1 MLQSKLSS
9 KFQLSIPQSIRKDLK
24 LQAGQKFTWVAR
36 GNIIELIPLR
46 PVKEARGMLA
56 PCDEYAHSSEYRD
69 RQERDL

>member
-46 PVKEARGMLA
+46 PVKEARGMLS
-56 PCDEYAHSSEYRD
+56 PCEYEHSSEYRD